1 MARKTKEGAQATRD
15 GLLDA
20 AERVFGRRGV
30 SRTTLDEVAAEAGVT
45 RGALY
50 WHFSGKEDLFSA
62 MCDRAVLP
70 LEQLLE
76 QTARGRH
83 DDPLG
88 ALAAVTVTALR
99 TIARTPRTRAVL
111 DILFHRCESAVDGT
125 GDIDARVL
133 HVAAADKRCTESL
146 ERLLQQAMRAGQISS
161 DADLRL
167 TANAVNAYF
176 SGIVQQWVSMPSAYD
191 LEAVAPALVGLM
203 IAGLRAATPR
213 RTQRVSAAASRR
225 APSPR
230 AAAGKPRT
238 PGPRRAAVR
247 AAGRRSR
254 PAGSTRA

>member
-1 MARKTKEGAQATRD
+1 MVRRTKEEALATRD
-15 GLLDA
+15 SLLDA
-20 AERVFGRRGV
+20 AERLFGRRGV

-50 WHFSGKEDLFSA
+50 WHFSGKEELFSA

-83 DDPLG
+83 ADPLG

-111 DILFHRCESAVDGT
+111 DILFHRCESGVEGT

-146 ERLLQQAMRAGQISS
+146 ERLLQQAARAGQIPP
-161 DADLRL
+161 DADLML

-176 SGIVQQWVSMPSAYD
+176 SGIVQQWVSKPSAYD
-191 LEAVAPALVGLM
+191 LESVAPALVGLM
-203 IAGLRAATPR
+203 IAGLRAGAPR
-213 RTQRVSAAASRR
+213 RAQRISGAASRR
-225 APSPR
+225 VPVRR
-230 AAAGKPRT
+230 AGADKPRSQ
-238 PGPRRAAVR
+238 GPRRAAAR
-247 AAGRRSR
+247 AAGKRSR